1 MLRSCMML
9 CINNDG
15 SPGDDIIGKFLVL
28 TIKNALRQPFY
39 QSLWADI
46 DTDVIGEPAD
56 ISVLPCVTKQ
66 MYHDDYMTSFDHSL
80 SHYLS
85 HSSGT
90 TGALTFR
97 HRSHVEEVFIRWLL
111 SPSEAPDR
119 DPRVGIRL
127 MTGPM
132 HGMQMP
138 VSGGGVSI
146 PAATGT
152 VVQLQQ
158 CIELLT
164 TSFHLHGRSLRPSH
178 LSGQS
183 IDVALVAQALRA
195 HSIEPSSLP
204 LREITLMGPVDEGL
218 RQFLNRSFDVP
229 LRERYSTS
237 EVFGGAVREPGLD
250 HFVTDPFVIA
260 EVCDDQGRALDDGAI
275 GQLTMTELYPFVQIQ
290 PLIRYCTGDL
300 VERVA
305 SPSPGRISF
314 RYLGRLEQS
323 VWLKRPDRE
332 DVVFTDGPLAD
343 ALGGLPMITRWRAY
357 GDIAANFP
365 NVGKPIVE
373 LFRPTES
380 QVGVRVGVSV
390 DPFLYPRAAQE
401 IVDCIWDTLSPP
413 LAPDDDIELIVEL
426 SRYDPG
432 QGFGSGGGYRT
443 LQTVGPHR
451 LAGDRPRVA

>member
-1 MLRSCMML
+1 MML
-9 CINNDG
+9 PINDLLNRNDIV
-15 SPGDDIIGKFLVL
+15 SKFLVL

-39 QSLWADI
+39 QSLWAGVNTGDI
-46 DTDVIGEPAD
+46 REPGD

-66 MYHDDYMTSFDHSL
+66 MYRDDYMTSFDHTL
-80 SHYLS
+80 AHYLS
-85 HSSGT
+85 YSTGT

-97 HRSHVEEVFIRWLL
+97 HRSQVEEKFIGWLL
-111 SPSEAPDR
+111 SPPESPDR

-132 HGMQMP
+132 HGMPMP
-138 VSGGGVSI
+138 VSGREVAI

-152 VVQLQQ
+152 LVQLRQ

-164 TSFHLHGRSLRPSH
+164 TSFHLYGQDLRPSH

-195 HSIEPSSLP
+195 QGIEPSSLP
-204 LREITLMGPVDEGL
+204 LRGITVMGPVDEGL
-218 RQFLNRSFDVP
+218 RRFLGREFDVA
-229 LRERYSTS
+229 LRERYSSS
-237 EVFGGAVREPGLD
+237 EIFGGAVREPGLD
-250 HFVTDPFVIA
+250 YFVTDPFVIA

-290 PLIRYCTGDL
+290 PLVRYCTGDL
-300 VERVA
+300 VERIE

-323 VWLKRPDRE
+323 VWLKRPDRD

-343 ALGGLPMITRWRAY
+343 ALGSLPMISRWRAY
-357 GDIAANFP
+357 VDSTANFADI
-365 NVGKPIVE
+365 GKPIVE
-373 LFRPTES
+373 LFRPTQS

-390 DPFLYPRAAQE
+390 DPFLYPKSVQE

-413 LAPDDDIELIVEL
+413 IAPDDDIEILVEL

-432 QGFGSGGGYRT
+432 QGFGAGGYRT

-451 LAGDRPRVA
+451 LAGPKPRVA

>member
-1 MLRSCMML
+1 MLF
-9 CINNDG
+9 INDLPDGNDIV
-15 SPGDDIIGKFLVL
+15 SKFLVL

-39 QSLWADI
+39 QSLWSDVR
-46 DTDVIGEPAD
+46 TDEIREPGD
-56 ISVLPCVTKQ
+56 LSVLPCVTKQ
-66 MYHDDYMTSFDHSL
+66 MYRDAYMTSSDHTL
-80 SHYLS
+80 AHYVS
-85 HSSGT
+85 YSTGT
-90 TGALTFR
+90 TGSLTFR
-97 HRSHVEEVFIRWLL
+97 HRSQVEETFIKWLL
-111 SPSEAPDR
+111 SPPESPDR

-132 HGMQMP
+132 HGMPMP
-138 VSGGGVSI
+138 VSGREISI

-152 VVQLQQ
+152 LVQMRQ

-164 TSFHLHGRSLRPSH
+164 TSFHLYGQNLRPSH

-195 HSIEPSSLP
+195 HSIEPSRLP
-204 LREITLMGPVDEGL
+204 LREITVMGPVDEGL

-229 LRERYSTS
+229 LLERYSTS
-237 EVFGGAVREPGLD
+237 EIFGGAVREPGLD
-250 HFVTDPFVIA
+250 YFVTDPFVIA
-260 EVCDDQGRALDDGAI
+260 EVCDDQGRALDDGSI

-323 VWLKRPDRE
+323 VWLKRPNRE

-343 ALGGLPMITRWRAY
+343 ALGGLPMTSRWRAY
-357 GDIAANFP
+357 GDSTADLP
-365 NVGKPIVE
+365 NIGKPIVE
-373 LFRPTES
+373 LFRPTQS

-390 DPFLYPRAAQE
+390 DPFLYPGSVQE
-401 IVDCIWDTLSPP
+401 IVDCIWGTLSP
-413 LAPDDDIELIVEL
+413 LIAPDDDIELMVEL

-432 QGFGSGGGYRT
+432 QGFGTGYRT

-451 LAGDRPRVA
+451 LAGDRPRVV